1 MHAGRNCFERPQHWL
16 NTSNLMGCTTVSNG
30 VFWLHDLQSELHSWW
45 CAVAQTARAVLLSR
59 RLSSELSLFDS
70 LCPCNWCCRPCT
82 GCDLRR
88 GCCCSCPG
96 GGPCEL
102 RWGCC
107 SCLGGG
113 PWHGLLARGVWCNLT
128 DLQGAKMTCHKQATE
143 CVQSHDLGPQ
153 HNCLAKTLSG
163 PRPVMQTGALT
174 SKAGDFPSRRMPGV
188 TYCQ

>member
-1 MHAGRNCFERPQHWL
+1 MCHSFKWWFLAAN
-16 NTSNLMGCTTVSNG
+16 
-30 VFWLHDLQSELHSWW
+30 DLQAELHSWW
-45 CAVAQTARAVLLSR
+45 CAVAQPASAVLLSCR
-59 RLSSELSLFDS
+59 QSSELSLFDS

-113 PWHGLLARGVWCNLT
+113 TWHGLLARGVWCNFT
-128 DLQGAKMTCHKQATE
+128 DLQGAKLTCHKQVTE
-143 CVQSHDLGPQ
+143 CVQSPKLAPQ
-153 HNCLAKTLSG
+153 HDCLAHSSKLPCTDPERPKARHANWCIDKQGRRLSLS
-163 PRPVMQTGALT
+163 QNA
-174 SKAGDFPSRRMPGV
+174 
-188 TYCQ
+188 